1 MFCIL
6 PRENRGNHHAFRQ
19 RFFQAVAAFG
29 RTANRGQKS
38 PVRPHS
44 RSRRPGGN
52 PRPGRPDFAPRIFG
66 NRRTARADRSGR
78 HGRPDRAN
86 FAADSVFIFGNCG
99 QTSPDCFSGNSR
111 SDGSDITARIFGSC
125 RTTCS
130 DRNSHS
136 DIFFVFGNCG
146 QTSPDRFGGNACAN
160 GSDIAARIF
169 GNRRTTCSDR
179 NSRSAS
185 DFIFGNCRQ
194 TCSDCFGGNSRAN
207 FAAIARSDGN
217 GCSNGSG
224 RNSRTDGSDF
234 AADSARFGNCRAT
247 CAVRSSG
254 TNSRSNGSAL
264 AATDSTDFGNNRPV
278 GSGGFGSGNSRA
290 RFAVS

>member
-38 PVRPHS
+38 PVRPRS
-44 RSRRPGGN
+44 RRRRPGGN
-52 PRPGRPDFAPRIFG
+52 PRPSHPDSAPRIFG
-66 NRRTARADRSGR
+66 NRRTARADRSGG
-78 HGRPDRAN
+78 HVRPDRAN

-99 QTSPDCFSGNSR
+99 QTSSDRFSGNSR
-111 SDGSDITARIFGSC
+111 ANGSDIAARIFGSC

-130 DRNSHS
+130 DRNSRS
-136 DIFFVFGNCG
+136 VFV
-146 QTSPDRFGGNACAN
+146 
-160 GSDIAARIF
+160 
-169 GNRRTTCSDR
+169 
-179 NSRSAS
+179 
-185 DFIFGNCRQ
+185 FGNCRQ
-194 TCSDCFGGNSRAN
+194 TCSDCFGGNARADSSDI
-207 FAAIARSDGN
+207 AARIFGNRRATCSNRNARSDRSADSARFDRN
-217 GCSNGSG
+217 GYSNGSG
-224 RNSRTDGSDF
+224 GNSR
-234 AADSARFGNCRAT
+234 SARFGNCRAT

-254 TNSRSNGSAL
+254 DNSRANVSAL

-290 RFAVS
+290 RFAAS

>member
-38 PVRPHS
+38 PVRP
-44 RSRRPGGN
+44 RSRRR
-52 PRPGRPDFAPRIFG
+52 RPSHPDSAPRIFG
-66 NRRTARADRSGR
+66 NRRTARADRSG
-78 HGRPDRAN
+78 GNSSPDRAN

-99 QTSPDCFSGNSR
+99 QTSPDCFGGNACANCP
-111 SDGSDITARIFGSC
+111 DITARIFGSC
-125 RTTCS
+125 W
-130 DRNSHS
+130 
-136 DIFFVFGNCG
+136 
-146 QTSPDRFGGNACAN
+146 
-160 GSDIAARIF
+160 
-169 GNRRTTCSDR
+169 TTCSDR

-185 DFIFGNCRQ
+185 VFVFGNCRQ
-194 TCSDCFGGNSRAN
+194 TSPDFFSGNSRAN
-207 FAAIARSDGN
+207 LAADFARSDGN

-254 TNSRSNGSAL
+254 GNSRANGSAL
-264 AATDSTDFGNNRPV
+264 ATADSTDFGNNRPV
-278 GSGGFGSGNSRA
+278 GSGGFGSGNGRA
-290 RFAVS
+290 RFAAG

>member
-38 PVRPHS
+38 PVRPRS

-52 PRPGRPDFAPRIFG
+52 PRPGRPDSAPRIFG
-66 NRRTARADRSGR
+66 NRRTARADRSGG
-78 HGRPDRAN
+78 HGSPDRAN
-86 FAADSVFIFGNCG
+86 FAADSIFIFGNCG
-99 QTSPDCFSGNSR
+99 QT
-111 SDGSDITARIFGSC
+111 GSD
-125 RTTCS
+125 
-130 DRNSHS
+130 
-136 DIFFVFGNCG
+136 
-146 QTSPDRFGGNACAN
+146 RFSGNACAN
-160 GSDIAARIF
+160 CPDIAACIFRNCRATCSNGNARSVFIVGNCRQTCSDCFGGNARADGSDSAARLF

-234 AADSARFGNCRAT
+234 AAASARFGNCRAT

-254 TNSRSNGSAL
+254 DNSRANGSAL
-264 AATDSTDFGNNRPV
+264 AAADSTDFGNNRPI
-278 GSGGFGSGNSRA
+278 GSGGFGNGNNRA
-290 RFAVS
+290 RFAAG

>member
-38 PVRPHS
+38 PVRP
-44 RSRRPGGN
+44 RSRNPRPGGN
-52 PRPGRPDFAPRIFG
+52 PRPGRPDSAPRIFG
-66 NRRTARADRSGR
+66 NRRTTRPDRSGG
-78 HGRPDRAN
+78 HGSPDRAN

-99 QTSPDCFSGNSR
+99 QT
-111 SDGSDITARIFGSC
+111 GS
-125 RTTCS
+125 
-130 DRNSHS
+130 
-136 DIFFVFGNCG
+136 
-146 QTSPDRFGGNACAN
+146 DRFGGNACAN
-160 GSDIAARIF
+160 CPGIAACIFRNCRTTCSNGNARSDSSDIAARIF

-194 TCSDCFGGNSRAN
+194 TCSDCFGGNSRADRS
-207 FAAIARSDGN
+207 ADSARSDRN
-217 GCSNGSG
+217 GYSNGSG
-224 RNSRTDGSDF
+224 RNSRADGSDI
-234 AADSARFGNCRAT
+234 AADSARIGNCRAT

-254 TNSRSNGSAL
+254 GNSRANGSAL
-264 AATDSTDFGNNRPV
+264 AAADSTDFGNNRPV
-278 GSGGFGSGNSRA
+278 GSGGFGSGNNRA
-290 RFAVS
+290 RFAAG

>member
-38 PVRPHS
+38 PVRPRS
-44 RSRRPGGN
+44 RSRRPSH
-52 PRPGRPDFAPRIFG
+52 PDSAPRLFG
-66 NRRTARADRSGR
+66 NRRTARADRSGGN
-78 HGRPDRAN
+78 GRPDRAN

-99 QTSPDCFSGNSR
+99 QTGSDRFGGNACA
-111 SDGSDITARIFGSC
+111 DGSDIAACIFGSC

-130 DRNSHS
+130 N
-136 DIFFVFGNCG
+136 
-146 QTSPDRFGGNACAN
+146 GNAC
-160 GSDIAARIF
+160 SVF
-169 GNRRTTCSDR
+169 V
-179 NSRSAS
+179 
-185 DFIFGNCRQ
+185 FGNCRQ
-194 TCSDCFGGNSRAN
+194 TGSDRFSGNSRADGSDIAACIFGNRRATCSNRNSRSDRSADSARFDRNGYSNGSGGNSR
-207 FAAIARSDGN
+207 
-217 GCSNGSG
+217 
-224 RNSRTDGSDF
+224 
-234 AADSARFGNCRAT
+234 SARFGNCRAT

-254 TNSRSNGSAL
+254 DNSRANVSAL

-290 RFAVS
+290 RFAAG